1 MIVLLT
7 CKVSST
13 PSSPL
18 SVTLVLA
25 MFRVNNP
32 FNKLNVRFKT
42 MFIYS
47 HTWHPGSKLLETKV
61 VKVCSLHIEVSQVT
75 EVGEHGGQHQ
85 GVHTAA
91 AAELEC
97 VELVGS
103 LHDQFEGQG
112 DGADHGGQA
121 ETGHLGLD
129 DGVEDVGRAPEVIH
143 HHLTEL
149 AEDMD
154 RQVLEGDTGGQ
165 VAARLDKLAP
175 ARTPPSDPVTY
186 QLEIITN
193 KLQG

>member
-32 FNKLNVRFKT
+32 FQSSMLGLKPCLST
-42 MFIYS
+42 P
-47 HTWHPGSKLLETKV
+47 TWHPCSKLLKTKV
-61 VKVCSLHIEVSQVT
+61 VKVCSLDIEVSQVT
-75 EVGEHGGQHQ
+75 EVGEHGRQHQ

-97 VELVGS
+97 VELVSS

-112 DGADHGGQA
+112 DGADHWGQA
-121 ETGHLGLD
+121 EAGHLGLD

-143 HHLTEL
+143 HHLAEL
-149 AEDMD
+149 AEDVD
-154 RQVLEGDTGGQ
+154 GEVLEGDTGGQ

-175 ARTPPSDPVTY
+175 ARTPPRDPVTY